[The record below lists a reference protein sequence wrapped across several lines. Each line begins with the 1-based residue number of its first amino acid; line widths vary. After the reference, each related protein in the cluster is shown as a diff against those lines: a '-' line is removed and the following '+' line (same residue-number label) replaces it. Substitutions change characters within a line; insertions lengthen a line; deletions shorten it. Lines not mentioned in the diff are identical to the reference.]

1 MFFCLDNE
9 GFLTKTQV
17 VHFIRWA
24 EMVSEGSLGWIN
36 LVTQRRMFSGTVA
49 LGFFT

>member
-1 MFFCLDNE
+1 MFFCLDVE

-17 VHFIRWA
+17 VHFIRWE